1 MEPDHITLGFIDI
14 PVTYWSMTQEHK
26 DKLCNKMID
35 ALIRKLDE
43 DLNPEIN
50 RIAALDDIM
59 ESSILSN
66 EMEENY
72 EICEV
77 FQNIRKILNEA

>member
-14 PVTYWSMTQEHK
+14 PTAYWNMTQEEK

-43 DLNPEIN
+43 DLHPEIN

-66 EMEENY
+66 EIEENY
-72 EICEV
+72 EICQV

>member
-1 MEPDHITLGFIDI
+1 
-14 PVTYWSMTQEHK
+14 MTQEEK

-43 DLNPEIN
+43 DLHPEIN

-66 EMEENY
+66 EIEENY
-72 EICEV
+72 EICQV